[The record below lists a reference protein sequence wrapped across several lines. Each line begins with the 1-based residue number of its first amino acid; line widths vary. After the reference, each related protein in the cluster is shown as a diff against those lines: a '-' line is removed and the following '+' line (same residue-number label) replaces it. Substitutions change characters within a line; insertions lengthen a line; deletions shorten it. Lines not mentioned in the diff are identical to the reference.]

1 MKRKILLPVLLQIG
15 LVGAAFSQDKWDLRR
30 CVEYAVSNNI
40 SIKQADV
47 QAKLSE
53 VTLLQNQRSQYPN
66 LDFNGNVGYSSGRN
80 QDPTSFSLITQG
92 FVTSGYSLQ
101 AGVSLFNWF
110 SRQNTIAANK
120 LDAQSSRANVE
131 KIKSDISL
139 NVAAAYLQAL
149 LNIEQVHISEVQV
162 KQTSAQL
169 DNTRK
174 LVAAGSVPEL
184 NALELEAQLARDSST
199 LVTTRATT
207 AISILQLKAILN
219 LDAGSPFELDAP
231 PVDQIPVESLADLQP
246 ETVYGMALQNM
257 PISKV
262 NDFRVKAS
270 QKSVEAAR
278 GAMYP
283 TISMFGSL
291 ASSTN
296 SRLMEAYNLRQ
307 LPNAVIGD
315 VTVGGTKYDVISL
328 QPSFAY
334 DSRKLGYFKQIDQN
348 FRQSVGLS
356 ISVPILNGGSLRA
369 AVDRSKLNLQG
380 VQLQQQQDNLT
391 LKQDIYRAYTDATA
405 SLQKFSAG
413 KKSVETAQKAYD
425 FASKRYEIGLL
436 NTIDLITN
444 QNNLFRVK
452 IDLVLAQY
460 DYVFKLKVLE
470 FYKGQGIKLTK

>member
-15 LVGAAFSQDKWDLRR
+15 LIGTVLGQDKWDLRR
-30 CVEYAVSNNI
+30 CVEYAVANNI

-47 QAKLSE
+47 QAKLAE
-53 VTLLQNQRSQYPN
+53 VTLTQSRRSQYPN

-80 QDPTSFSLITQG
+80 QDPTTFSLITQSYL
-92 FVTSGYSLQ
+92 TSGYTLQ

-110 SRQNTIAANK
+110 SKQNTIAANTY
-120 LDAQSSRANVE
+120 DAQASRANVE

-149 LNIEQVHISEVQV
+149 LNKEQVHISEVQV
-162 KQTSAQL
+162 KQTVAQL

-199 LVTTRATT
+199 LVTAIATT
-207 AISILQLKAILN
+207 AQSILQLKAILN
-219 LDAGSPFELDAP
+219 LDAGSPFEVDAP
-231 PVDQIPVESLADLQP
+231 PVEQIPVESIADLQP
-246 ETVYGMALQNM
+246 ETVYGLAVQNM
-257 PISKV
+257 PISRV
-262 NDFRVKAS
+262 NDFRVKAA
-270 QKSVEAAR
+270 QKSVQAAR
-278 GAMYP
+278 SSLYP
-283 TISMFGSL
+283 TFSLFGSL
-291 ASSTN
+291 GSSTN
-296 SRLMEAYNLRQ
+296 SRATEITGVTL
-307 LPNAVIGD
+307 LPNPVIGE
-315 VTVGGTKYDVISL
+315 VSVNGTKYNVTAMDPGI
-328 QPSFAY
+328 AY
-334 DSRKLGYFKQIDQN
+334 NSRKLGYFKQIDQN
-348 FRQSVGLS
+348 LRQSIGLS

-369 AVDRSKLNLQG
+369 AVDRSKLNLQNIE
-380 VQLQQQQDNLT
+380 LQKQQDNLT
-391 LKQDIYRAYTDATA
+391 LKQDIYKAYTDATA

-425 FASKRYEIGLL
+425 FASKRYNIGLL

-444 QNNLFRVK
+444 QNNLFRAK

-470 FYKGQGIKLTK
+470 FYRGQGIKL